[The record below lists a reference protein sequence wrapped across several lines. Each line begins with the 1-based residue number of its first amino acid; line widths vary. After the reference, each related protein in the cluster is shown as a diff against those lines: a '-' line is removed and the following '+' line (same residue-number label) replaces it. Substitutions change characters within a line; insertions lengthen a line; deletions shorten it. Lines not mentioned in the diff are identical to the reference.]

1 MKLNLKITIV
11 VLFGILVACLSVTKA
26 QTECSTDSDCN
37 NGIGEF

>member
-1 MKLNLKITIV
+1 MQYLAI
-11 VLFGILVACLSVTKA
+11 VACLGVTKA